1 LVGIGLLDH
10 LHGDNHNHLSGKRKQ
25 MEKAAGN
32 QSGSRSSQL
41 DSEESPMEG
50 IADSG
55 LEIRRLLLLTR
66 LRNASKGLT
75 MRKLVNDCEKVS
87 GWKMPGKTAWEM
99 VRMVLQ
105 SLIDDRLV
113 AVKKNFEL
121 TVKGRDYL
129 EDPTKW
135 QMEGRTAE
143 DIEQKLFWESIY
155 QVFDKAY
162 RGLRSKIKTGPIK
175 EN

>member
-1 LVGIGLLDH
+1 
-10 LHGDNHNHLSGKRKQ
+10 
-25 MEKAAGN
+25 
-32 QSGSRSSQL
+32 
-41 DSEESPMEG
+41 MEG
-50 IADSG
+50 IADSR

-75 MRKLVNDCEKVS
+75 MLKLVNDCEKVS
-87 GWKMPGKTAWEM
+87 GWKMPGKTAWEI

-135 QMEGRTAE
+135 RIEGRTTE

-155 QVFDKAY
+155 EVFDKAY
-162 RGLRSKIKTGPIK
+162 RGLRSKIKTGLVR
-175 EN
+175 ET